1 MAEIRSVVPA
11 ALQGLVSLLLIIMMS
26 SHNRG
31 DFACNSATFLLLKG
45 CPFFREDYRKFD
57 TFFHGFHT
65 FFYSFVW
72 LGREKIVLL
81 QP

>member
-31 DFACNSATFLLLKG
+31 DFACNSATFLLLKVVR
-45 CPFFREDYRKFD
+45 FFGRIIGHLIH
-57 TFFHGFHT
+57 FFMGFIH
-65 FFYSFVW
+65 FSIPSF
-72 LGREKIVLL
+72 GRVVKK
-81 QP
+81 